1 MSLSLKQVHELCEE
15 ALQERK
21 KQRNVQV
28 DDLVSKS
35 VPFDVVEAGLRKLIM
50 AHPENKTFSVP
61 VLDTVTD
68 GWGAFNQDKIRE
80 EVQEALLL
88 KYREVFE
95 GCVIIDAYRGNTAW
109 FYFLIMS
116 L

>member
-1 MSLSLKQVHELCEE
+1 MSLSLKQVHELSEE

-50 AHPENKTFSVP
+50 AHPENK
-61 VLDTVTD
+61 
-68 GWGAFNQDKIRE
+68 IRDSGTTKTKQTTE
-80 EVQEALLL
+80 LRPCPECGMLLSQTG
-88 KYREVFE
+88 VCDF
-95 GCVIIDAYRGNTAW
+95 C
-109 FYFLIMS
+109 
-116 L
+116 